1 MRAFRWLFITG
12 AVIIGVAALAIAVGA
27 IWLNTFI
34 HSPAFKAEVE
44 SRASASIG
52 GPVQI
57 EEIDFDVL
65 HGIKLKGLVTQIDSN
80 HTGGQG
86 ALKVNVAQV
95 NCTYSL
101 GDLLAGKLRLTGVV
115 LDQPQIALTK
125 QPTDSLQPAPAAS
138 ESGSSSGSSS
148 SGSGGSLFQF
158 VLDRAKI
165 SNGSFNLLDADG
177 ATTVSLHGINA
188 SADTSGFVDGKD
200 ITGSLKIAQIAASG
214 MSVTSF
220 STPFTYHANYLNASK
235 LEATAYGGNL
245 AGDFLMDASSG
256 PSTLTLNGNG
266 LNVEQLTAATSSGSS
281 AHLTGSLDFQSKWRG
296 VETGVL
302 DGEGDAQMTNGKL
315 ENVKILQDIGN
326 ALRIDELS
334 QPVISKAITHFSVHD
349 RQTDFNGLQVT
360 SPIFSITG
368 HGTIG
373 FDGSLR
379 ADLVLILTRDAMSR
393 LPKQLAN
400 SFVQQSDGTGTIG
413 FQVGGTTSNP
423 STDLPEKLL
432 IQGAQKQLKGKLNK
446 LLNNFFH

>member
-1 MRAFRWLFITG
+1 M
-12 AVIIGVAALAIAVGA
+12 
-27 IWLNTFI
+27 
-34 HSPAFKAEVE
+34 
-44 SRASASIG
+44 
-52 GPVQI
+52 
-57 EEIDFDVL
+57 
-65 HGIKLKGLVTQIDSN
+65 
-80 HTGGQG
+80 
-86 ALKVNVAQV
+86 
-95 NCTYSL
+95 
-101 GDLLAGKLRLTGVV
+101 
-115 LDQPQIALTK
+115 
-125 QPTDSLQPAPAAS
+125 
-138 ESGSSSGSSS
+138 
-148 SGSGGSLFQF
+148 
-158 VLDRAKI
+158 
-165 SNGSFNLLDADG
+165 
-177 ATTVSLHGINA
+177 
-188 SADTSGFVDGKD
+188 
-200 ITGSLKIAQIAASG
+200 
-214 MSVTSF
+214 
-220 STPFTYHANYLNASK
+220 
-235 LEATAYGGNL
+235 
-245 AGDFLMDASSG
+245 
-256 PSTLTLNGNG
+256 
-266 LNVEQLTAATSSGSS
+266 
-281 AHLTGSLDFQSKWRG
+281 WRG
-296 VETGVL
+296 VETGAL
-302 DGEGDAQMTNGKL
+302 DGVGDAQMANGKL